1 MVALGGSKITSSE
14 EGDARDVEG
23 EIALSLQQAREELDQ
38 VKEELAAAKAHTDQY
53 KSIAEVS
60 EEALKQMEAVYISYK
75 EEAEQRKGSMET
87 EVRAL
92 RKHISEL
99 ETEISDKDKAL
110 GDAAEEKEKALTSAL
125 REIAVLKDSEAT
137 KQ

>member
-1 MVALGGSKITSSE
+1 VL
-14 EGDARDVEG
+14 
-23 EIALSLQQAREELDQ
+23 L
-38 VKEELAAAKAHTDQY
+38 QY

-92 RKHISEL
+92 RKHISDL
-99 ETEISDKDKAL
+99 ETEISEKDKAS
-110 GDAAEEKEKALTSAL
+110 GDAAEEKEKALNSAL